1 MIDFTIFSETN
12 KTVTFSNGKTFNVFS
27 KETAK
32 GVRYYYYSTANGRLM
47 PVSAKE
53 IKKLKK

>member
-32 GVRYYYYSTANGRLM
+32 CVRYYYYSTANGRLM

-53 IKKLKK
+53 IK